1 MPPAVIRGGG
11 VGAVAPRRSR
21 AAGTGPAPT
30 GGAVPVH
37 TRLAAS
43 VLGDE
48 AAVALG
54 AIRTALDWVEERLFA
69 GPKPWPAPSVTVT
82 LTGPSAGL

>member
-1 MPPAVIRGGG
+1 M
-11 VGAVAPRRSR
+11 
-21 AAGTGPAPT
+21 
-30 GGAVPVH
+30 PVH